1 MELQFA
7 KTLSGKV
14 ISLPAALANRHGLI
28 AGATGTGKTITLQVL
43 AEQFS
48 SIGVPVFLA
57 DVKGD
62 LSGIAHAGVSS
73 GKMQERLKKLNW
85 PEPQWSGNPAVF
97 WDVFG
102 KSGHPARTTLSEMGP
117 TLLGRLMNLNDTQ
130 ASVLQVLF
138 KIADESKL
146 LLLDLKDIQAL
157 ISLVQENLNAFKQ
170 EYGHLS
176 PASLGA
182 IQRSL
187 LTLETQGAKNFFA
200 EPALDILDLLQ
211 TDSKGKGV
219 VNILAADQLLQS
231 PVVYSTFLLWLLS
244 ELFETLP
251 EVGDLE
257 KPKLVFFFDEAHL
270 LFKDSPKA
278 MVEKIEQVVRLIR
291 SKGVGVYFISQNP
304 MDIPDA
310 VLGQLSHRIQHAL
323 RAFTPADQK
332 AVKVAAQTLRPNPE
346 FSAEEAITQLGVGE
360 ALVSVLDSSG
370 VPTIVERAFIAP
382 PASKIGPLSPE
393 DRKKVIEASALFG
406 HYEKQIDRESAFEI
420 IQAQK
425 GKAAAA
431 VEPQTQKPIETAE
444 EKSSILNDILFGT
457 TGPRGGRKPG
467 LIEKA
472 ATSAVRSAANNV
484 GRELA
489 RGLLG
494 SLLGA
499 SSPRRRK

>member
-7 KTLSGKV
+7 KTISGKI

-48 SIGVPVFLA
+48 SMGVPVFLA

-62 LSGIAHAGVSS
+62 LSGMAQPGVTST
-73 GKMQERLKKLNW
+73 KLQQRLSQLGW
-85 PEPQWSGNPAVF
+85 AEPQWSAQSVVF

-146 LLLDLKDIQAL
+146 LLLDLKDIQSL
-157 ISLVQENLNAFKQ
+157 IALVQENLGSFKQ

-187 LTLETQGAKNFFA
+187 LTLETQGAKEFFS
-200 EPALDILDLLQ
+200 EPALDIFDLIQ
-211 TDSKGKGV
+211 TDSKGRGV
-219 VNILAADQLLQS
+219 INILAADQLLQS

-244 ELFETLP
+244 ELFENLP

-304 MDIPDA
+304 SDIPDA
-310 VLGQLSHRIQHAL
+310 VLGQLSHRVQHAL
-323 RAFTPADQK
+323 RAFTPIDQK

-346 FSAEEAITQLGVGE
+346 FSAEEVITQLAVGE

-370 VPTIVERAFIAP
+370 VPTRVERAFIAP
-382 PASKIGPLSPE
+382 PASKIGPLTAE
-393 DRKKVIEASALFG
+393 EKKKVIETSPIFG
-406 HYEKQIDRESAFEI
+406 HYEKQVDRESAFEI

-425 GKAAAA
+425 GKMNS
-431 VEPQTQKPIETAE
+431 ESSPTPMPAE
-444 EKSSILNDILFGT
+444 EKNTLLNEILFGT

-494 SLLGA
+494 SLLG
-499 SSPRRRK
+499 SSNKRRRR

>member
-1 MELQFA
+1 
-7 KTLSGKV
+7 
-14 ISLPAALANRHGLI
+14 
-28 AGATGTGKTITLQVL
+28 
-43 AEQFS
+43 
-48 SIGVPVFLA
+48 
-57 DVKGD
+57 
-62 LSGIAHAGVSS
+62 
-73 GKMQERLKKLNW
+73 
-85 PEPQWSGNPAVF
+85 
-97 WDVFG
+97 
-102 KSGHPARTTLSEMGP
+102 
-117 TLLGRLMNLNDTQ
+117 
-130 ASVLQVLF
+130 
-138 KIADESKL
+138 
-146 LLLDLKDIQAL
+146 
-157 ISLVQENLNAFKQ
+157 
-170 EYGHLS
+170 
-176 PASLGA
+176 
-182 IQRSL
+182 
-187 LTLETQGAKNFFA
+187 
-200 EPALDILDLLQ
+200 
-211 TDSKGKGV
+211 
-219 VNILAADQLLQS
+219 
-231 PVVYSTFLLWLLS
+231 
-244 ELFETLP
+244 
-251 EVGDLE
+251 
-257 KPKLVFFFDEAHL
+257 
-270 LFKDSPKA
+270 
-278 MVEKIEQVVRLIR
+278 
-291 SKGVGVYFISQNP
+291 

-360 ALVSVLDSSG
+360 ALVSVLDSGG

-393 DRKKVIEASALFG
+393 DRKQVIEASALFG

-425 GKAAAA
+425 GKASA
-431 VEPQTQKPIETAE
+431 VEPQPQKPTETAE